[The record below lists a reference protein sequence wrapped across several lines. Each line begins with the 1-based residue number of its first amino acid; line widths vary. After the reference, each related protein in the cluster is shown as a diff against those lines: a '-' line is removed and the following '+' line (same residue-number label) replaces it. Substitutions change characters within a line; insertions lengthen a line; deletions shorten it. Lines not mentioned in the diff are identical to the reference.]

1 MPKVEI
7 PEVVT
12 KNAIEAFKE
21 ALISRLSERVLKIVF
36 FGSRMRGIFGPE
48 SDIDLLVVL
57 SEKNKEI
64 VDTIYEI
71 SDAIEN
77 NILHYEIPF
86 SIHIL
91 TKNEYDRLKD
101 SKSQFIEEIEKEGIT
116 IYERVSQY

>member
-48 SDIDLLVVL
+48 SDIDLFVVL